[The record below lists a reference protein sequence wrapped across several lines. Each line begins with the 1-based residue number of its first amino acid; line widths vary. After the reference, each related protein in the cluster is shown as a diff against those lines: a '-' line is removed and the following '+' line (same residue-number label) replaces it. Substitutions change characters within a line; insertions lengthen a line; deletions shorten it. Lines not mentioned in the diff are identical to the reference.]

1 MFPFLTN
8 KIYSECQ
15 QSLSYKIAH
24 DFDERYGQNFSC
36 SIKRVH
42 SQNSRL
48 TPKSSMSPWGSPV
61 ITEVNLRFLIFSTL
75 IIYHAFNT
83 LILIKDNINIVNK
96 STIEN
101 SFLKTKNII
110 VMAKIVSKA
119 VSLELSKHSY
129 GVIIYILN
137 KYIHSKTHKYTCTV
151 Y

>member
-1 MFPFLTN
+1 M
-8 KIYSECQ
+8 
-15 QSLSYKIAH
+15 
-24 DFDERYGQNFSC
+24 
-36 SIKRVH
+36 
-42 SQNSRL
+42 
-48 TPKSSMSPWGSPV
+48 
-61 ITEVNLRFLIFSTL
+61 
-75 IIYHAFNT
+75 
-83 LILIKDNINIVNK
+83 ILIKDNINIVNK